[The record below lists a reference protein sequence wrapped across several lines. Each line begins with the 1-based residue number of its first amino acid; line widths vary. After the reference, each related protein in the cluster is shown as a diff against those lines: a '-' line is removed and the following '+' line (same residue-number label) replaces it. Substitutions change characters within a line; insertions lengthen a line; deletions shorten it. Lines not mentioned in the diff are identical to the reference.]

1 MLERNGA
8 PNRIRTGVTALRGL
22 CPGPLDDGS
31 AERCIAA
38 GPAAKGRHYSERG
51 RLLKL
56 KCRRTSG
63 RYRSRFSAASH
74 CLRQHRRRAAAYI

>member
-31 AERCIAA
+31 AA
-38 GPAAKGRHYSERG
+38 GPVPGRAHYREAA

-56 KCRRTSG
+56 SQWHACAVDVQGLPVAKVAPYS
-63 RYRSRFSAASH
+63 
-74 CLRQHRRRAAAYI
+74 LRLPRWLLPRLHK